1 MMTVSRFL
9 LLAFVISHI
18 GKGYKVFEKYEST
31 LRLVAL
37 GTGTGTGTTTMV
49 VGFQYHIRI
58 ERRTNYPYTSL
69 NLRHF

>member
-1 MMTVSRFL
+1 MMTVSSFL

-37 GTGTGTGTTTMV
+37 GTGTGTTTLV

-58 ERRTNYPYTSL
+58 ESRTNYPNISL